1 MIGCS
6 KCLGGG
12 PTHKV
17 AFKFLTWEDATLP
30 RVPSSLGGRTHSV
43 SVNVILAA
51 PLPVPFYPGRFQP
64 NSSTRQK
71 VVPKRGLVAK
81 TKDGDKGGT
90 IPAACN
96 FVQI

>member
-1 MIGCS
+1 
-6 KCLGGG
+6 
-12 PTHKV
+12 V
-17 AFKFLTWEDATLP
+17 AFKILTWEDATPP
-30 RVPSSLGGRTHSV
+30 RVPCSLGGRTHHNV

-81 TKDGDKGGT
+81 IEGGDKGGT

-96 FVQI
+96 FCADLETAKNCVN